1 MTLIPEPIPASGNI
15 SVYVGAGTHQIS
27 PQHPLPWAMVS
38 PNRDSW
44 NDYGF
49 GYFAD
54 IWIADTS
61 GQITTSRFRIMFDGY
76 LRSVTALDAILAMNG
91 GQPIALNA
99 VTIPF
104 VSLLP
109 AMDDYKAVVE
119 ALGFD
124 NGVSLLRE
132 LHDANVSRLEGTDLE
147 TLELIAR
154 EDFHIGILRSAD
166 TYEAFA
172 RGAKYLRPDTPAEL
186 AEVSGTYDFT
196 AKLPNADEPHVV
208 EFEFTPDAIFND
220 RACILIGRNGVGK
233 TQLLKSVVDAL
244 NGSGSDSAKFE
255 PKLDVSRVLVFS
267 SVTTDPF
274 PLSIPPWRGIDYEY
288 FAINAS
294 TRDRPASLVGSLLT
308 CWQDRP
314 AGPPGARWS
323 RHSVLLGMLKLL
335 GIEGRL
341 FLPIRPIQG
350 GDTLPYTMTVGERL
364 YFPFS
369 ANMNEQNTLKLSHR
383 LDWDAWPVVLGDDL
397 QPRALSSGEHALL
410 RLSAQMAASVET
422 GSLLLLDEPETHLHP
437 NYISVL
443 MSVVH
448 SLLDKTNS
456 AAIIATHSAYIVREV
471 GKTKVNVLSVENRI
485 PDCGRPLMQTF
496 GASIDSISQFVF
508 GDSDQTHR
516 FQQSLE
522 KWLAGG
528 AADRGIDALVQEY
541 AGHLNSEAL
550 SLVAR
555 LIREPNDGG

>member
-1 MTLIPEPIPASGNI
+1 
-15 SVYVGAGTHQIS
+15 
-27 PQHPLPWAMVS
+27 
-38 PNRDSW
+38 
-44 NDYGF
+44 
-49 GYFAD
+49 
-54 IWIADTS
+54 
-61 GQITTSRFRIMFDGY
+61 
-76 LRSVTALDAILAMNG
+76 
-91 GQPIALNA
+91 
-99 VTIPF
+99 
-104 VSLLP
+104 
-109 AMDDYKAVVE
+109 
-119 ALGFD
+119 
-124 NGVSLLRE
+124 
-132 LHDANVSRLEGTDLE
+132 
-147 TLELIAR
+147 
-154 EDFHIGILRSAD
+154 
-166 TYEAFA
+166 
-172 RGAKYLRPDTPAEL
+172 
-186 AEVSGTYDFT
+186 
-196 AKLPNADEPHVV
+196 
-208 EFEFTPDAIFND
+208 
-220 RACILIGRNGVGK
+220 
-233 TQLLKSVVDAL
+233 
-244 NGSGSDSAKFE
+244 
-255 PKLDVSRVLVFS
+255 
-267 SVTTDPF
+267 
-274 PLSIPPWRGIDYEY
+274 
-288 FAINAS
+288 
-294 TRDRPASLVGSLLT
+294 
-308 CWQDRP
+308 
-314 AGPPGARWS
+314 
-323 RHSVLLGMLKLL
+323 MLKLL

-350 GDTLPYTMTVGERL
+350 GDTLPYTITVGERL

-541 AGHLNSEAL
+541 AGHLNSEVL
-550 SLVAR
+550 SLIAR
-555 LIREPNDGG
+555 LIREPNDGA